1 MAASAGP
8 GEAAAIGP
16 EEENGEE
23 EEMATIED
31 VERKRLTIVVVPIL
45 LWEMQLI
52 LDLKKDGE
60 HIGDH

>member
-1 MAASAGP
+1 MAASASL
-8 GEAAAIGP
+8 GEAAAVGP
-16 EEENGEE
+16 VEENGEE

>member
-1 MAASAGP
+1 MAASASL
-8 GEAAAIGP
+8 GEAAAVGP
-16 EEENGEE
+16 VEENGEE

-31 VERKRLTIVVVPIL
+31 VERKRLTIVVVLIL